1 MSEELRA
8 SESEDLTADTER
20 FRRFAQTGSD
30 VSGAES
36 DGNRAVGAPFRLLTL
51 AAGLLLL
58 ALLVWFL
65 VQGL

>member
-20 FRRFAQTGSD
+20 FRRFAQTD
-30 VSGAES
+30 ADSGVEG

-51 AAGLLLL
+51 AVGLLIL
-58 ALLVWFL
+58 ALLIWFL